1 MPESAPTS
9 RVPLKWLLLLGSV
22 AALGPLS
29 SDSYLPAFPTM
40 RADFGTSN
48 AMIQATLTAM
58 LVGAALGPLV
68 MGPLS
73 DLVGRRRPFIGSLLV
88 FALVSWAQAFAPT
101 IEILIALR
109 LLQGFAGMSASI
121 LSQAVLRDMTP
132 DGDLMR
138 SLSRMRLVS
147 LSAPI
152 LAPSLGVL
160 ALRVTGWRGIFI
172 LTATIALILSLALLR
187 APRSG
192 FRGRAEDAD
201 RVVRQSLES
210 YRFLLR
216 DPRVLWGNVA
226 AASMFSALMLY
237 ISNGPLV
244 FRDAFGVEPHTFGF
258 IFTMNALSMLAGSQL
273 APVAVHRFGSHRVY
287 VGSGAVSALALA
299 TMLVSASL
307 GERALLPFFIAL
319 AVVVGAFGLSLILP
333 TKELME
339 LHPDRAGAGA
349 ALLRS
354 TNMLVAGVAGLLL
367 GVLSSSASAVP
378 MVIGMLAFEA
388 VAVFAWSRRT
398 RLAVAR

>member
-1 MPESAPTS
+1 MSDTAAIS

-40 RADFGTSN
+40 RQDFATSN

-58 LVGAALGPLV
+58 LVGAAIGPLV

-73 DLVGRRRPFIGSLLV
+73 DLIGRRRPFIGALLV
-88 FALVSWAQAFAPT
+88 FAVVSYAQAFAPT
-101 IEILIALR
+101 IEVLIALR
-109 LLQGFAGMSASI
+109 LVQGFAGMSASI
-121 LSQAVLRDMTP
+121 MSQAVLRDMTP

-152 LAPSLGVL
+152 LAPSIGVL

-172 LTATIALILSLALLR
+172 LTGTIGIVLVVALLR

-237 ISNGPLV
+237 ISNGSLV

-258 IFTMNALSMLAGSQL
+258 IFTVNALSMLAGSQL
-273 APVAVHRFGSHRVY
+273 APVAVHRYGSHRVY
-287 VGSGAVSALALA
+287 VGAGAVSAVALA
-299 TMLVSASL
+299 TMFVSAL
-307 GERALLPFFIAL
+307 RGESAALPFFL
-319 AVVVGAFGLSLILP
+319 GLGVVVGAFGLSLILP

-339 LHPDRAGAGA
+339 LYPDRAGAGA

-354 TNMLVAGVAGLLL
+354 TNMLAAGAAGLLL
-367 GVLSSSASAVP
+367 GLASSDSGVP
-378 MVIGMLAFEA
+378 MVLGMFAFEA
-388 VAVFAWSRRT
+388 LAVFAWNRRM
-398 RLAVAR
+398 RLAAAL